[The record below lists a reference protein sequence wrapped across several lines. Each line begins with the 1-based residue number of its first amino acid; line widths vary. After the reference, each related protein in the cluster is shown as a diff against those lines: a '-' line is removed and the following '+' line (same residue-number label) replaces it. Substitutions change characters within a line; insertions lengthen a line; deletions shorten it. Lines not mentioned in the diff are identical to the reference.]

1 MSLAGS
7 CIRSTAFAAL
17 PVEIQVKDTGLGVFR
32 EAVLFRR
39 CGAVM
44 LVFSLAVLFVS
55 GCASP
60 QYLSKRTNRE
70 NSLASTL
77 NLMSRKG
84 PQLQERTAHV
94 LRRYG
99 MQESYEKDPATTLNT
114 LQDTASSEADPER
127 QFAVAELAYI
137 EGKKAETRK
146 QVGTALEYYSIALIS
161 SYEYLFD
168 AGFEDTRSSYDP
180 QFRGACDL
188 YNEALED
195 TLRLLC
201 AENQL
206 RPGTNYTISTGS
218 REFTIETAMRGGW
231 KSDEF
236 DHFEFVSDYKIE
248 TLNNRHKTYGL
259 GVPLIAVRKPP
270 QVDGEGEKYYPQGLS
285 FAVTALL
292 RSVRRSEG
300 PGGGIG
306 GGGVDG
312 GLIEQVSAT
321 EVKQSDLDTKRRP
334 QPRCVLEFFDPLNQ
348 NQIYLANHW
357 VPLQTDITTPLAYF
371 LDTPQFRER
380 NEATRNLIQTNRGQ
394 DAKGLF
400 MLEPYDPKRI
410 PVVMVHGL
418 WSSPLTWMDMFNDLR
433 SFPEV
438 RERYQFWFY
447 LYPTGQP
454 FWISATQMRKDLA
467 EARQVLDPR
476 RDDENMER
484 MVLVGHSMGGLVSRM
499 QTVESGEDFVNIVS
513 NKPLE
518 ELKGDPDDI
527 NKLASTLKFQPN
539 TSIKRVITIATPH
552 HGSDFANRYTKWL
565 GRVLISLPKFAT
577 ITGNRLVKENPGA
590 FKDTE
595 LLTMTT
601 SIDSLSPESP
611 IFPVLLRAKPA
622 PEVRYHNIIGL
633 HSNTNLISSSLGP
646 SDGVVSVAS
655 AQVEDAV
662 SEKMVDADHVKIHMQ
677 PETILEVRRILLD
690 FLQEADLG
698 DRVAVKRDL
707 WRSPIQPASV
717 PSEAQTEYE
726 TESTTVEAASAVGD
740 SSKQAEPI
748 DAGSFR

>member
-7 CIRSTAFAAL
+7 RIRSKVFAASPTSTDAL
-17 PVEIQVKDTGLGVFR
+17 RFEGGNQVGKFGRLILAIAIVV
-32 EAVLFRR
+32 VL
-39 CGAVM
+39 A
-44 LVFSLAVLFVS
+44 S

-84 PQLQERTAHV
+84 PQLQERTAHA

-99 MQESYEKDPATTLNT
+99 MEEAYKKDPAETLAT
-114 LQDTASSEADPER
+114 LRDTASSEADPER

-137 EGKKAETRK
+137 EGKNAERRK
-146 QVGTALEYYSIALIS
+146 NIGAALEYYSIALIS

-168 AGFEDTRSSYDP
+168 AGFEETRSSYDP

-201 AENQL
+201 ADNQL
-206 RPGTNYTISTGS
+206 RPGKNYTISTGS

-231 KSDEF
+231 KPDEF

-270 QVDGEGEKYYPQGLS
+270 QEDSDEEKYYPQGLS

-292 RSVRRSEG
+292 RSVRREDGNSAVVQQV
-300 PGGGIG
+300 GG
-306 GGGVDG
+306 
-312 GLIEQVSAT
+312 
-321 EVKQSDLDTKRRP
+321 QSSGQDEMKAARRP
-334 QPRCVLEFFDPLNQ
+334 KPRCVLEFFDPLNQ
-348 NQIYLANHW
+348 NQIHLANHW

-400 MLEPYDPKRI
+400 MLEPYDPDRI

-467 EARQVLDPR
+467 EARQILDPNL
-476 RDDENMER
+476 DDQNMER
-484 MVLVGHSMGGLVSRM
+484 LVLVGHSMGGLVSRM
-499 QTVESGEDFVNIVS
+499 QTVESGDDFVKIVS

-518 ELKGDPDDI
+518 ELKGDPEDI
-527 NKLASTLKFQPN
+527 HKLASTLKFQPN
-539 TSIKRVITIATPH
+539 NSIKRVITIATPH

-565 GRVLISLPKFAT
+565 GRTLISLPKFAT
-577 ITGNRLVKENPGA
+577 TTGNRLVRENPGV

-595 LLTMTT
+595 LLTVNT
-601 SIDSLSPESP
+601 SIDSLAPESP

-622 PEVRYHNIIGL
+622 PDVRYHNIIGVY
-633 HSNTNLISSSLGP
+633 SNTNLISSSLGP
-646 SDGVVSVAS
+646 SDGVVSFTSAKVA
-655 AQVEDAV
+655 DAV
-662 SEKMVDADHVKIHMQ
+662 SEKIVDADHVKIHMQ
-677 PETILEVRRILLD
+677 PETILEVRRILLE
-690 FLQEADLG
+690 FLQEIDSG
-698 DRVAVKRDL
+698 DRVAVMQDT
-707 WRSPIQPASV
+707 WRTPIQPASV
-717 PSEAQTEYE
+717 PSDGFSGSNMD
-726 TESTTVEAASAVGD
+726 STGVEAASAMNEESKPSEPLTSGD
-740 SSKQAEPI
+740 
-748 DAGSFR
+748 FR